1 MSFILPSIV
10 DANKPL
16 DKGTRFVNEVITPVD
31 NFFSEYLNISWKI
44 NTIITTSLPQL
55 IIPEDGVGGRTY
67 ASDFVVLAINRENA
81 PKASEML
88 AHELAHAVRW
98 GKNSE
103 WSKDLFCELVSEG
116 LAVHIE
122 AEFAKTQKDR
132 TFFLK
137 TILAHDDNKNRKI
150 LKKLERQLKAKD
162 YNYTDIFFG
171 SDKWARWT
179 GYCIGYYIVKRY
191 LEKTGKTI
199 FDAIGDSYENFWIY
213 VV

>member
-1 MSFILPSIV
+1 
-10 DANKPL
+10 
-16 DKGTRFVNEVITPVD
+16 
-31 NFFSEYLNISWKI
+31 
-44 NTIITTSLPQL
+44 
-55 IIPEDGVGGRTY
+55 
-67 ASDFVVLAINRENA
+67 
-81 PKASEML
+81 ML

-150 LKKLERQLKAKD
+150 LKKLERQLKAKTIIIPI
-162 YNYTDIFFG
+162 Y
-171 SDKWARWT
+171 S
-179 GYCIGYYIVKRY
+179 
-191 LEKTGKTI
+191 LEATSGHAGRGTAL
-199 FDAIGDSYENFWIY
+199 AITS
-213 VV
+213 